1 MLTERA
7 GRQSCAPCERHPPIS
22 TSKRHRQAAKERRGV
37 YLWLH
42 LSVYLAIHSIIL
54 SSFCPSVCIHL
65 LLSDKKKSVT
75 HTSSLR
81 LIRLLHSDVSRR
93 KEAPAKPRRSSTIIP
108 FTVFFF
114 RLRPESFFPPSF
126 FFVSSNAKCQIII
139 VQSVDLLCARDLTA
153 PSIRAITSPLAAM
166 IRRLTG
172 PVMNFSQIKVG
183 ATLYVESHPPEEGG
197 AADTLEPA
205 VH

>member
-1 MLTERA
+1 MSAAGRKRRLNRA
-7 GRQSCAPCERHPPIS
+7 GAQP
-22 TSKRHRQAAKERRGV
+22 
-37 YLWLH
+37 L
-42 LSVYLAIHSIIL
+42 
-54 SSFCPSVCIHL
+54 FL
-65 LLSDKKKSVT
+65 LLYFFSDSGLSP
-75 HTSSLR
+75 SSL
-81 LIRLLHSDVSRR
+81 H
-93 KEAPAKPRRSSTIIP
+93 P
-108 FTVFFF
+108 
-114 RLRPESFFPPSF
+114 F